1 MNNYIS
7 CFLSTSPCLSSV
19 VERCRL
25 NISQYSRLGVEMLDV
40 EVNIVLKFDDYYGNL
55 FLLSVFAFDDGNYL
69 YCSDIEFYGRVL
81 FGNESLNCV

>member
-1 MNNYIS
+1 
-7 CFLSTSPCLSSV
+7 
-19 VERCRL
+19 L

-81 FGNESLNCV
+81 FGNESLNNCVYSKSNTLIRNG